1 MRVTISQV
9 TDGDTVEVTP
19 AIGGEE
25 DVRLIGVDTPE
36 VAGSPAGP
44 QPYAEQAAA
53 YAERTLAGRRATL
66 EFDVEKKDDYGR
78 VLAYVRL
85 DGGMFNRSLLRE
97 GYAQVATFPP
107 NTRYRRHFESDQ
119 AEARAAQRG
128 IWGLPEAESCRLADR
143 GNGVGG
149 GCQARKLPGF
159 TGPATG

>member
-1 MRVTISQV
+1 MTISEV
-9 TDGDTVEVTP
+9 TDGDTVEVAP
-19 AIGGEE
+19 AIEGEE

-44 QPYAEQAAA
+44 QPYAEQAAV
-53 YAERTLAGRRATL
+53 YAERSLAGRQVML

-107 NTRYRRHFESDQ
+107 NTRYRQRFENDQ
-119 AEARAAQRG
+119 AEARAAKRG
-128 IWGLPEAESCRLADR
+128 IWSLPETESCRLADR

-149 GCQARKLPGF
+149 GCQAEKSTGFAGPRPG
-159 TGPATG
+159 